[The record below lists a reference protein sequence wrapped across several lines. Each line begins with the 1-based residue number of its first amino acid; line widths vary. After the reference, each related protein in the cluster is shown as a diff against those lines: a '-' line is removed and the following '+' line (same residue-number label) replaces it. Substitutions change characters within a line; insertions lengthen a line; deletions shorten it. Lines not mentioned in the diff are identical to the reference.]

1 MKTLMAIR
9 AAPISCTI
17 MAALALAPVPSV
29 AGDDRQHPP
38 AVITIQGPNAGNF
51 QGLTTTT
58 GWSLVVRI
66 EVPDSVAIV
75 ESPEEPTQPVGRRE
89 AIVFAD
95 PDGCLDMRHFPIIR
109 FGIPYQDCAGPDES
123 FIEFTTERFDNFDV
137 ADSNTGNFQVRDRL
151 IDDVF
156 AAGALLNKSFLRNT
170 AGSIVAVPR
179 PQTGGELKDGFG
191 YGPDDDLP
199 GLVVMANIGA
209 ARVFDENFDRTQG
222 RVIRNMGG
230 FINSVS
236 QELLT
241 RRGGSA
247 VTAWMQVIAGMFE
260 PIALI
265 DLDVDVDGVDYL
277 RRLESGPVKGFQFI
291 APPQDDDDVL
301 FDVTSSY
308 GPFALDLRVVLV
320 EGIAP
325 TFIQDMNQDGR
336 FTAADLRKMGFNVLS
351 NEARLR
357 LRQDFDLLVTE
368 TTTGRTCPPPSLI
381 YRDLDGNGRDG
392 AINCSGTG
400 GAARVRRVPL

>member
-9 AAPISCTI
+9 AAPVSCTI
-17 MAALALAPVPSV
+17 MTALALAPVPSS
-29 AGDDRQHPP
+29 AGDDGHHPP
-38 AVITIQGPNAGNF
+38 ARITIQGPNAGHSG
-51 QGLTTTT
+51 GLTTTT

-66 EVPDSVAIV
+66 EVPTSVAIV

-95 PDGCLDMRHFPIIR
+95 PDGCLDMRNFPIIR

-123 FIEFTTERFDNFDV
+123 FIEFTTERFDSFDV
-137 ADSNTGNFQVRDRL
+137 VDSNTGNFQVRDRL
-151 IDDVF
+151 IDDAF
-156 AAGALLNKSFLRNT
+156 APGTLLNKPYLRNT

-179 PQTGGELKDGFG
+179 PQTGGALKDGFG

-199 GLVVMANIGA
+199 GLVVMANLGA

-241 RRGGSA
+241 KRGGSA

-260 PIALI
+260 PIALF
-265 DLDVDVDGVDYL
+265 DLDVDAAGVDYL

-291 APPQDDDDVL
+291 APPRNDDEVL
-301 FDVTSSY
+301 FDITSTY
-308 GPFALDLRVVLV
+308 GPFELDLRVVLV
-320 EGIAP
+320 EGVAP
-325 TFIQDMNQDGR
+325 TFIHDMDHDGR
-336 FTAADLRKMGFNVLS
+336 FTAADLRKMGFTVLS

-357 LRQDFDLLVTE
+357 FVQDFDLLVTE

-392 AINCSGTG
+392 AISCSGTG